1 LKPDSTSQS
10 LEPLEGHENKEITL
24 ADKIPEKAIVVA
36 NVFMTAIGV
45 ISLGAWTYS
54 IYYYVWT
61 GVRQFGS
68 AFDIVL
74 FICCPP
80 VVASL
85 VFASLRLNA
94 VARVG
99 LAMFCLSTVASL
111 YAAEVL
117 LRLFPSLLGIALRPA
132 TTTSVDG
139 ASEERKN
146 EIRRLAEKF
155 GVKFD
160 TRDRI
165 EVLIDAQT
173 RGIDAVPAVYPS
185 ALLEPQQGGS
195 LKSIIRIK
203 GAEVLPLGG
212 ISNKTSVLCNETGDY
227 IFYQSDEHG
236 FHNPK
241 GLWKSDRVDLT
252 VLGDSFAHG
261 FCVPS
266 DKHFIAFIR
275 EHYPATLSLG
285 LGGNGPLLELAT
297 LKEFLPS
304 LRPKIILWVYFE
316 KNDLIE
322 LRDETRAPLLLQ
334 YLKPDFR
341 QGLISRQGEID
352 QALLAYVE
360 KEKSRAVRRMHETNN
375 RRQMTDYK
383 KFAETAK
390 LSAVRSTL
398 GLVSIQ
404 ETQQKQ
410 GAGAD
415 QAAGMAL
422 FRAVL
427 LQAKITAE
435 TWGGSLYFL
444 YLPQWE
450 RYALPSVKQN
460 REQVLEI
467 VANLKIPV
475 IDLHGAFESH
485 GHPLSLFPF
494 RRSGHYNTDGNRLL
508 AETVLK
514 RLAN

>member
-1 LKPDSTSQS
+1 M
-10 LEPLEGHENKEITL
+10 IL
-24 ADKIPEKAIVVA
+24 ADKIAEKAIGVA
-36 NVFMTAIGV
+36 NVFLTAIGV
-45 ISLGAWTYS
+45 ISLGAWAYS

-61 GVRQFGS
+61 GVRQLGS
-68 AFDIVL
+68 TFDIVL

-85 VFASLRLNA
+85 IFASLRLNP
-94 VARVG
+94 ARRVR
-99 LAMFCLSTVASL
+99 LAMLCLSTVACL

-117 LRLFPSLLGIALRPA
+117 LILLPSLLGIAVRPA
-132 TTTSVDG
+132 TTSVDG
-139 ASEERKN
+139 ASEKRKN

-165 EVLIDAQT
+165 EVLIDAQS
-173 RGIDAVPAVYPS
+173 RGIDAVPAVYPR

-212 ISNKTSVLCNETGDY
+212 ISNKTSLLCNETGDY

-241 GLWKSDRVDLT
+241 GLWNSARLDVA

-266 DKHFIAFIR
+266 HKHFIALIR

-304 LRPKIILWVYFE
+304 LRPKIILWAYFE

-341 QGLISRQGEID
+341 QGLISRQGDID

-360 KEKSRAVRRMHETNN
+360 KEKSQAVRRMHETNN
-375 RRQMTDYK
+375 RKQMK
-383 KFAETAK
+383 KFAEIAK
-390 LSAVRSTL
+390 LSTVRSSL
-398 GLVSIQ
+398 GLVSNQ
-404 ETQQKQ
+404 ENTQKQ

-415 QAAGMAL
+415 QAAGMVL

-427 LQAKITAE
+427 LQAKTTAE

-450 RYALPSVKQN
+450 RYSLPSLVKQD
-460 REQVLEI
+460 RKQVLEI

-475 IDLHGAFESH
+475 IDLHSVFESH
-485 GHPLSLFPF
+485 GDPLSLFPF

-508 AETVLK
+508 AATVLQQ
-514 RLAN
+514 LAK

>member
-1 LKPDSTSQS
+1 ML
-10 LEPLEGHENKEITL
+10 
-24 ADKIPEKAIVVA
+24 
-36 NVFMTAIGV
+36 
-45 ISLGAWTYS
+45 
-54 IYYYVWT
+54 
-61 GVRQFGS
+61 
-68 AFDIVL
+68 
-74 FICCPP
+74 
-80 VVASL
+80 
-85 VFASLRLNA
+85 
-94 VARVG
+94 
-99 LAMFCLSTVASL
+99 CLSTVASL

-117 LRLFPSLLGIALRPA
+117 LILFPSLLGIGVRPA
-132 TTTSVDG
+132 TTSVDG

-165 EVLIDAQT
+165 EVLIDAQA

-185 ALLEPQQGGS
+185 ALLELQPGGS
-195 LKSIIRIK
+195 LKSIIRIN

-212 ISNKTSVLCNETGDY
+212 ISNKTSLLCNETGDY
-227 IFYQSDEHG
+227 IFYESDEHG

-241 GLWKSDRVDLT
+241 RLWTSARLDVA

-297 LKEFLPS
+297 FKEFLPS
-304 LRPKIILWVYFE
+304 LKPKIILWVYFE

-322 LRDETRAPLLLQ
+322 LREETRAPLLLQ
-334 YLKPDFR
+334 YLKPYFR
-341 QGLISRQGEID
+341 QGLISWQHEID

-360 KEKSRAVRRMHETNN
+360 KERSQAVRRMHETNN
-375 RRQMTDYK
+375 RSRMTDRK
-383 KFAETAK
+383 ELAEIAK
-390 LSAVRSTL
+390 LSSVRSTL

-404 ETQQKQ
+404 ENPQKQ
-410 GAGAD
+410 AAGAD
-415 QAAGMAL
+415 QAAKMAL

-427 LQAKITAE
+427 WQAKISAE

-450 RYALPSVKQN
+450 RYAFPSLVNQN
-460 REQVLEI
+460 REQVLAI
-467 VANLKIPV
+467 VADLKISV
-475 IDLHGAFESH
+475 VDLHGAFESH
-485 GHPLSLFPF
+485 GDPLSLFPF
-494 RRSGHYNTDGNRLL
+494 RRSGHYNADGNRLL
-508 AETVLK
+508 AQTVLK
-514 RLAN
+514 HLAK

>member
-1 LKPDSTSQS
+1 
-10 LEPLEGHENKEITL
+10 
-24 ADKIPEKAIVVA
+24 
-36 NVFMTAIGV
+36 
-45 ISLGAWTYS
+45 
-54 IYYYVWT
+54 
-61 GVRQFGS
+61 
-68 AFDIVL
+68 
-74 FICCPP
+74 
-80 VVASL
+80 
-85 VFASLRLNA
+85 
-94 VARVG
+94 
-99 LAMFCLSTVASL
+99 
-111 YAAEVL
+111 
-117 LRLFPSLLGIALRPA
+117 
-132 TTTSVDG
+132 
-139 ASEERKN
+139 
-146 EIRRLAEKF
+146 
-155 GVKFD
+155 
-160 TRDRI
+160 
-165 EVLIDAQT
+165 VLIDAQS
-173 RGIDAVPAVYPS
+173 RGIDAVPGVYPR
-185 ALLEPQQGGS
+185 ALLEPQQAGS

-212 ISNKTSVLCNETGDY
+212 ISNKTSLLCNETGDY

-241 GLWKSDRVDLT
+241 RLWNSARLDVA

-266 DKHFIAFIR
+266 HEHFIALIR

-304 LRPKIILWVYFE
+304 LRPKIILWAYFE

-334 YLKPDFR
+334 YLKPNFR
-341 QGLISRQGEID
+341 QGLISRQGDID

-360 KEKSRAVRRMHETNN
+360 KEKSQAVRRMHETNN
-375 RRQMTDYK
+375 RKQMK
-383 KFAETAK
+383 KFAEIAK
-390 LSAVRSTL
+390 LSTVRSTL
-398 GLVSIQ
+398 GLVSNQ
-404 ETQQKQ
+404 ENTQKQ

-415 QAAGMAL
+415 QAAGMVL

-427 LQAKITAE
+427 LQAKTTAE

-450 RYALPSVKQN
+450 RYSLPSLVKQD

-475 IDLHGAFESH
+475 IDLHSVFESH
-485 GHPLSLFPF
+485 GDRLSLFPF

-508 AETVLK
+508 AATVLQQ
-514 RLAN
+514 LAK

>member
-1 LKPDSTSQS
+1 M
-10 LEPLEGHENKEITL
+10 TL
-24 ADKIPEKAIVVA
+24 ADKIHEKAIGVA
-36 NVFMTAIGV
+36 NVFMTAIGI
-45 ISLGAWTYS
+45 ISLGAWAYS

-68 AFDIVL
+68 TFDIVL

-80 VVASL
+80 LVASL
-85 VFASLRLNA
+85 IFASLRLSPA
-94 VARVG
+94 RRVAF
-99 LAMFCLSTVASL
+99 AMLCLSTAATI
-111 YAAEVL
+111 YAAEL
-117 LRLFPSLLGIALRPA
+117 LLTLFPSWLGVGVRAA
-132 TTTSVDG
+132 TTSVDG

-165 EVLIDAQT
+165 EVLIDAQS

-185 ALLEPQQGGS
+185 ALLEPHQDES

-241 GLWKSDRVDLT
+241 RLWNSARLDVA

-266 DKHFIAFIR
+266 HEHFIALIR

-304 LRPKIILWVYFE
+304 LRPKIILWAYFE

-334 YLKPDFR
+334 YLKPNFR
-341 QGLISRQGEID
+341 QGLISRQGDID

-360 KEKSRAVRRMHETNN
+360 KEKSQAVRRMHETNN
-375 RRQMTDYK
+375 RKQMK
-383 KFAETAK
+383 KFAEIAK
-390 LSAVRSTL
+390 LSTVRSTL
-398 GLVSIQ
+398 GLVSNQ
-404 ETQQKQ
+404 ENTQKQ

-427 LQAKITAE
+427 LQAKTTAE

-450 RYALPSVKQN
+450 RYALPSLVKQD

-467 VANLKIPV
+467 VANFKIPV
-475 IDLHGAFESH
+475 IDLHSVFESH
-485 GHPLSLFPF
+485 GDRLSLFPF

-508 AETVLK
+508 AATVLQQ
-514 RLAN
+514 LAK

>member
-1 LKPDSTSQS
+1 M
-10 LEPLEGHENKEITL
+10 TL
-24 ADKIPEKAIVVA
+24 ADKILEKAIGVS
-36 NVFMTAIGV
+36 NVFLTAIGI

-61 GVRQFGS
+61 GMRQFGS

-80 VVASL
+80 VAASL
-85 VFASLRLNA
+85 IFGSLRLSPA
-94 VARVG
+94 RRVG
-99 LAMFCLSTVASL
+99 VAMLCSSTVASL

-117 LRLFPSLLGIALRPA
+117 LILFPSLLGIGVRP

-139 ASEERKN
+139 ASKEKKN
-146 EIRRLAEKF
+146 EIRRLAENF

-173 RGIDAVPAVYPS
+173 RGVDAVPAVYPR

-203 GAEVLPLGG
+203 GSEILPLGG
-212 ISNKTSVLCNETGDY
+212 ISNKSSVLCNETGDY

-241 GLWKSDRVDLT
+241 GLWKSVRVDLA

-266 DKHFIAFIR
+266 DKHFIALIR
-275 EHYPATLSLG
+275 RHYPATLSLG

-322 LRDETRAPLLLQ
+322 LQDETRAPLLLQ
-334 YLKPDFR
+334 YLKRDFR

-360 KEKSRAVRRMHETNN
+360 KEKSQAVRRMHETNK
-375 RRQMTDYK
+375 RKQMTNTK
-383 KFAETAK
+383 RLGEIAK
-390 LSAVRSTL
+390 LSTVRSTL

-404 ETQQKQ
+404 ENPKKQ
-410 GAGAD
+410 GADSGPSGRHSSLSRGSV
-415 QAAGMAL
+415 AGKDYRGNMGW
-422 FRAVL
+422 V
-427 LQAKITAE
+427 
-435 TWGGSLYFL
+435 
-444 YLPQWE
+444 
-450 RYALPSVKQN
+450 
-460 REQVLEI
+460 I
-467 VANLKIPV
+467 V
-475 IDLHGAFESH
+475 F
-485 GHPLSLFPF
+485 SLFAAMGALCFAQSRQTEP
-494 RRSGHYNTDGNRLL
+494 RTGSRNSR
-508 AETVLK
+508 K
-514 RLAN
+514 S